1 MSTSSGEK
9 GPKKKKKEKKGADR
23 EVAMTEGRNNEK
35 VHLMEFL
42 QY

>member
-9 GPKKKKKEKKGADR
+9 GPKKKKEKKGADR